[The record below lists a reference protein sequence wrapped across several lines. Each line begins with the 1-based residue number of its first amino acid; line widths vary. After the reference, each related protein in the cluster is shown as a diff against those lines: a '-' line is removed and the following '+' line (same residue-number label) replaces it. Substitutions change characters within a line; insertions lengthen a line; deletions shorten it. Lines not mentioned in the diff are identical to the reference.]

1 MKLKVKIPVCSKHKN
16 ELNYHCES
24 CDELPCHTCTMKK
37 HNGHVYDTVKNVVGK
52 HRQQLKEMTD
62 SIEEMIRGLS
72 NTNDNIDKMAKKIR
86 QKGDEVNERID
97 QYYDGVIQKVIEQ
110 KEHLKQQ
117 LQQKVTEK
125 LNVAMRKLNEV
136 ECVQTQ
142 ALSLKK
148 LSDAA
153 EKSSDHEVLS
163 VKKQLICNTQQISK
177 KLNVLNVPRQLATVE
192 FVPTSKGLQQLGFLC
207 STATP
212 DPQHCVA
219 VGIPKYTI
227 KGKQA
232 EINIVT
238 KDENGDD
245 CFREE
250 NKVSVHFE
258 GAIDTMMVRDEMCS
272 YTYIASFVPQQV
284 GEMKL
289 SVFINKK
296 QIKASPYTVTVT
308 DYTSLNKPSEIVG
321 MTGKPWGVAFSK
333 SGMWAVA
340 NNSNDCVCIFDGK
353 NEPIRKFGCKGSE
366 HSQFNGPAGV
376 AFDSDDHLY
385 VTEYFNDRVQKFTI
399 DGKHLLMFGGKG
411 HEEGNLKD
419 PRGLVV
425 QDNKVYVTEDGNK
438 RILVLLTNGEF
449 YHTIGSGQLGSPRDV
464 AINAKSQLL
473 VLITLITAYT
483 LLH

>member
-1 MKLKVKIPVCSKHKN
+1 M
-16 ELNYHCES
+16 
-24 CDELPCHTCTMKK
+24 
-37 HNGHVYDTVKNVVGK
+37 
-52 HRQQLKEMTD
+52 
-62 SIEEMIRGLS
+62 
-72 NTNDNIDKMAKKIR
+72 
-86 QKGDEVNERID
+86 
-97 QYYDGVIQKVIEQ
+97 IQKVIEQ
-110 KEHLKQQ
+110 KEQLKQQ
-117 LQQKVTEK
+117 LKQKVTEK

-142 ALSLKK
+142 MLSLKK
-148 LSDAA
+148 LRDAA
-153 EKSSDHEVLS
+153 KKSSDHEVLS
-163 VKKQLICNTQQISK
+163 VKKQLICNTPQISK

-207 STATP
+207 LTTTP

-232 EINIVT
+232 EITTVT

-245 CFREE
+245 RFREE

-296 QIKASPYTVTVT
+296 QIKASPYTVTVI

-340 NNSNDCVCIFDGK
+340 NNSNNCVCIFDGK

-366 HSQFNGPAGV
+366 HSQFNGPTGV

-385 VTEYFNDRVQKFTI
+385 VAEYFNDRVQKFTI
-399 DGKHLLMFGGKG
+399 DGKHLLLFGGKG

-425 QDNKVYVTEDGNK
+425 HDNKVYVTEDDNK
-438 RILVLLTNGEF
+438 RILVFLTSGEF
-449 YHTIGSGQLGSPRDV
+449 CHTIGSGQLGSPRDV
-464 AINAKSQLL
+464 AINAESQLL
-473 VLITLITAYT
+473 ILDYAHHCIYTFTLDGNFVSKFAKYGVYKGHLSYPYGVTVG
-483 LLH
+483 LHGYIIAADTDNRSVSIFDKEGKYIHCFGSYGTGIYQFQQPYGIAVSANGNIYVSDKENKRIQIFSC